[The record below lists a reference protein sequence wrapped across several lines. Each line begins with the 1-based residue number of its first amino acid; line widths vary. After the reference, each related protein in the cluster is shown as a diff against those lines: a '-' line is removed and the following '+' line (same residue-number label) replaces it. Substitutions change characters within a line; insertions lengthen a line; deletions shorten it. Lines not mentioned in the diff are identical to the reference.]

1 MGLDHVGF
9 WVTLGFY
16 SEMEPS
22 ESFGWHNLT
31 YIQIAPLASG
41 EGKLGRSGKTSE
53 EGTAVVQVRED
64 GDLDRVE
71 TCAYILKRGLVGFA
85 DGSNLER
92 ENNKSLT

>member
-1 MGLDHVGF
+1 MGLDHAGF

-31 YIQIAPLASG
+31 YIQIAPPGPLL
-41 EGKLGRSGKTSE
+41 KLGRSRKTSE